1 MQVYFESVV
10 GVPGPVTLPRFTDS
24 VIAAALGSI
33 ALKGSSRLMGFLC
46 DANTVS

>member
-1 MQVYFESVV
+1 MQVKFASIA
-10 GVPGPVTLPRFTDS
+10 GVHGPVTSPRFTDS
-24 VIAAALGSI
+24 VIGKALGSI